1 MRKAFFIAACMVS
14 LTMSAQKQPPLV
26 YDVEDTGAKMATPVM
41 LTANELPVVNTLRNP
56 LLFSDGK
63 KKVKKFKDW
72 EHRRHE
78 ISSLIQHYEIGTKPQ
93 TSDCTLKARMD
104 GDTLIVDV
112 TRRGQTLTLKSHIR
126 YPKVGKAPYPVL
138 IGTSN
143 ISLPRQLF
151 DDMPLATMVYRE
163 SQVNGYTQWGR
174 NKKDRGQHEFD
185 RLYPELVDNGAY
197 SQWAWGLSRLIDGLQ
212 QLGPEKTRI
221 DTRHIGVTGCS
232 YAGKMALFCG
242 AFDERVALTIAQ
254 EPGGGG
260 AAAWRVSN
268 KLDSVETLDRTDYH
282 WFKESLRTSFGEDNT
297 FRLPYDH
304 HELVA
309 MICPRAVL
317 MLGNTDYRWLADES
331 GYVSMSA
338 AATVWQHF
346 GIADRV
352 GFSILGGHPHCMLP
366 EAQYPAVK
374 AFINRFLLGGN
385 DDTSNVRFAPDFT
398 GKVDLSRWINYP

>member
-56 LLFSDGK
+56 LLFSNGK

-72 EHRRHE
+72 ERRRHE
-78 ISSLIQHYEIGTKPQ
+78 ISSLIQHYEIGAKPQ
-93 TSDCTLKARMD
+93 VSDCTLKARMD

-112 TRRGQTLTLKSHIR
+112 TRGGQTLTLKSHIR

-143 ISLPRQLF
+143 ISLPRQLI
-151 DDMPLATMVYRE
+151 DGMPLATMVYRE

-268 KLDSVETLDRTDYH
+268 KLDLSQGCADAGQYRL
-282 WFKESLRTSFGEDNT
+282 SLAGR
-297 FRLPYDH
+297 
-304 HELVA
+304 
-309 MICPRAVL
+309 
-317 MLGNTDYRWLADES
+317 
-331 GYVSMSA
+331 
-338 AATVWQHF
+338 
-346 GIADRV
+346 RV
-352 GFSILGGHPHCMLP
+352 GLCVDECGSHGMAAFRHCRQGRILHPRWTSTLYVARGTVSCGQGFHQPLP
-366 EAQYPAVK
+366 P
-374 AFINRFLLGGN
+374 
-385 DDTSNVRFAPDFT
+385 
-398 GKVDLSRWINYP
+398 RWQR

>member
-1 MRKAFFIAACMVS
+1 MRKYLFLAALSCCMC
-14 LTMSAQKQPPLV
+14 LSAQKQPPLV
-26 YDVEDTGAKMATPVM
+26 YDVEDTGASFPQPKMLAPS
-41 LTANELPVVNTLRNP
+41 ELPLVYTLRNP
-56 LLFSDGK
+56 LLFQNGK
-63 KKVKKFKDW
+63 KLVLKFKDW
-72 EHRRHE
+72 ERRRHE

-93 TSDCTLKARMD
+93 AKDFTVKARMD

-112 TRRGQTLTLKSHIR
+112 TRGGETLVLKSHIR
-126 YPKVGKAPYPVL
+126 YPKVGKAPYAVL
-138 IGTSN
+138 IGTSG
-143 ISLPRQLF
+143 ISLPRQLL
-151 DDMPLATMVYRE
+151 DSIPLATMVFRE
-163 SQVNGYTQWGR
+163 AQVNGYTQWGR
-174 NKKDRGQHEFD
+174 NKKDRGEHEFD
-185 RLYPELVDNGAY
+185 RLFPEYKENGAY
-197 SQWAWGLSRLIDGLQ
+197 SEWAWGLSRLIDGLQ
-212 QLGPEKTRI
+212 LLGPEKTRI

-268 KLDSVETLDRTDYH
+268 RLDSVETLDRTDYH
-282 WFKESLRTSFGEDNT
+282 WFQESMRDSFGGENT

-366 EAQYPAVK
+366 EVQYPVVK

-385 DDTSNVRFAPDFT
+385 DDTANVRYAPDFT
-398 GKVDLSRWINYP
+398 GKVDLSRWITYP

>member
-1 MRKAFFIAACMVS
+1 MRKLFFIAACACCMC
-14 LTMSAQKQPPLV
+14 LPAQKQVPLV
-26 YDVEDTGAKMATPVM
+26 YDVEDTGTALSSPKMLPAS
-41 LTANELPVVNTLRNP
+41 ELPLVYTLRDP
-56 LLFSDGK
+56 LLFQDGK
-63 KKVKKFKDW
+63 KKVRKLKDW
-72 EHRRHE
+72 ARRRHE
-78 ISSLIQHYEIGTKPQ
+78 ISEFIQHYEIGRKPQ
-93 TSDCTLKARMD
+93 ASESDVKARMD

-112 TRRGQTLTLKSHIR
+112 SRGGQTLTLKSHIR
-126 YPKVGKAPYPVL
+126 YPKEGKGPFAVL
-138 IGTSN
+138 IGTSG
-143 ISLPRQLF
+143 ISLPRNLI
-151 DDMPLATMVYRE
+151 DGMPLATMVFRE
-163 SQVNGYTQWGR
+163 AQVNGYTQWGR
-174 NKKDRGQHEFD
+174 NKKDRGEHEFD
-185 RLYPELVDNGAY
+185 RLFPELRQNGAY
-197 SQWAWGLSRLIDGLQ
+197 SEWAWGLSRLIDGLQ

-221 DTRHIGVTGCS
+221 DTRHIGLTGCS

-242 AFDERVALTIAQ
+242 AFDERVALVIAQ

-268 KLDSVETLDRTDYH
+268 RLDSVETLDRTDYH
-282 WFKESLRTSFGEDNT
+282 WFQESMRDDFAGENT

-338 AATVWQHF
+338 AATVWQRL

-366 EAQYPAVK
+366 EAQYPVVR
-374 AFINRFLLGGN
+374 AFINRFLLGTD
-385 DDTSNVRFAPDFT
+385 DDTSDVRYAPDFT
-398 GKVDLSRWINYP
+398 GKVDLTKWFTYP